1 MEQEFQDLDRQLE
14 PVTTGTQAVDRAA
27 ALLRL
32 VLESKQ
38 PVAVGSLAQEAG
50 LPKSTA
56 SRLLASLARHG
67 LVRRT
72 GARGKVGPGPMILR
86 FAHRG
91 MVEPSLIAT
100 AQAPM
105 DALSEVSGETIN
117 LAVPGPVGVEHIAQV
132 DSRHFL
138 GTGQWIGRSVP
149 YDRTA
154 VGKVFLAHGSVE
166 LPTGS
171 GDGADELERCRREGF
186 ATAVDQ
192 LEPGLTAMAAPVRGP
207 TGDVIAALSVSGPTS
222 RLSEARVQEL
232 RPLIIRQANAV
243 SAGLGH
249 EDPRGS

>member
-1 MEQEFQDLDRQLE
+1 MEQEFQDLDQKIA
-14 PVTTGTQAVDRAA
+14 PAVTGTQAVDRAA

-38 PVAVGSLAQEAG
+38 PVAVGLLAREAG

-86 FAHRG
+86 YAHRG
-91 MVEPSLIAT
+91 MVEPSLIAM
-100 AQAPM
+100 AQQPM
-105 DALSEVSGETIN
+105 EALSEASGETIN
-117 LAVPGPVGVEHIAQV
+117 LAVPGPAGVEHIAQV

-154 VGKVFLAHGSVE
+154 VGKIFLAHGAVE
-166 LPTGS
+166 LPGGS
-171 GDGADELERCRREGF
+171 DDGDGMSRCRREGF

-222 RLSEARVQEL
+222 RLSEARVREL
-232 RPLIIRQANAV
+232 RPVVIGQAHAL
-243 SAGLGH
+243 SAALGH
-249 EDPRGS
+249 EDGDG

>member
-14 PVTTGTQAVDRAA
+14 PVATGTQAVDRAA

-117 LAVPGPVGVEHIAQV
+117 LAVPGPEGVEHVAQV

-138 GTGQWIGRSVP
+138 GTGQWLGRSVP

-232 RPLIIRQANAV
+232 RPLVIRQANAL

>member
-1 MEQEFQDLDRQLE
+1 MEQEFQDLDQNVA
-14 PVTTGTQAVDRAA
+14 PAVTGTQAVDRAA

-56 SRLLASLARHG
+56 SRLLSSLARHG

-86 FAHRG
+86 YAHRG
-91 MVEPSLIAT
+91 MVEPSLIAM
-100 AQAPM
+100 AQRPM

-117 LAVPGPVGVEHIAQV
+117 LAVPGPTGVEHIAQV

-154 VGKVFLAHGSVE
+154 VGKIFLAHGAVE
-166 LPTGS
+166 LPSGS
-171 GDGADELERCRREGF
+171 DDGDEMRRCRHEGF

-207 TGDVIAALSVSGPTS
+207 TGDVIAALSLSGPTS
-222 RLSEARVQEL
+222 RLSEARVHEL
-232 RPLIIRQANAV
+232 RPVLIGQAHAL
-243 SAGLGH
+243 SAALGH
-249 EDPRGS
+249 EDRDG

>member
-1 MEQEFQDLDRQLE
+1 MEQEFQDLDRDLA
-14 PVTTGTQAVDRAA
+14 PVGTGTQAVDRAA

-38 PVAVGSLAQEAG
+38 PVAVGALAQEAG

-91 MVEPSLIAT
+91 MVEPSLIAM
-100 AQAPM
+100 AQEPM
-105 DALSEVSGETIN
+105 DALSRVSGETIN
-117 LAVPGPVGVEHIAQV
+117 LAVPGPMGVEHIAQV

-166 LPTGS
+166 LPTGFH
-171 GDGADELERCRREGF
+171 DGAGGLERCRRDGL

-222 RLSEARVQEL
+222 RLSEARAREL
-232 RPLIIRQANAV
+232 EPLLIHQAHV
-243 SAGLGH
+243 LSVRLGH
-249 EDPRGS
+249 DDARES

>member
-1 MEQEFQDLDRQLE
+1 MEQEFQDLDRE
-14 PVTTGTQAVDRAA
+14 VAPAATGTQAVDRAA

-38 PVAVGSLAQEAG
+38 PVAVGALAQETG

-91 MVEPSLIAT
+91 MVEPSLIAL
-100 AQAPM
+100 AQQPM
-105 DALSEVSGETIN
+105 DALSEVSGETVN
-117 LAVPGPVGVEHIAQV
+117 LAVPGPAGVEHIAQV

-154 VGKVFLAHGSVE
+154 VGKVFLANGSA
-166 LPTGS
+166 PPSGS
-171 GDGADELERCRREGF
+171 ADGAAELERCRLEGF

-232 RPLIIRQANAV
+232 RPLVIRQAQILGAR
-243 SAGLGH
+243 LGH
-249 EDPRGS
+249 EDATES